1 MRACALSTVTP
12 SALISKLFLSVPGAR
27 RLISSL
33 SRNKRKL
40 LSFRAT
46 DEAKIFPTF
55 SLFPPSN
62 RHRRTFNS
70 DLKTLA
76 EGGGENTSETLSA
89 CLPSL
94 LFFVVLGAGGPTVRV
109 EGRLGHCW
117 RCRSTAGARCSQL
130 SSAPSAAVRCGS
142 ECTSKSSA
150 LSLRPFMAWA
160 QPTSANW
167 LLFTV
172 QSGL

>member
-1 MRACALSTVTP
+1 MRAYALSTVTP

-46 DEAKIFPTF
+46 DEAKIFHTF

-109 EGRLGHCW
+109 EG
-117 RCRSTAGARCSQL
+117 ARCSQL

-142 ECTSKSSA
+142 ECSSKSSA
-150 LSLRPFMAWA
+150 LSLRPFMAGP

>member
-1 MRACALSTVTP
+1 MSAHVQKRSKVKKNNGTGLLYFNFSATQQLDKVPASCTSACVCACVCMCGHVSARVRACALSTVTQ

-40 LSFRAT
+40 LSFKAT
-46 DEAKIFPTF
+46 DEAKIFYTF
-55 SLFPPSN
+55 PPPPSN

-89 CLPSL
+89 CL
-94 LFFVVLGAGGPTVRV
+94 V
-109 EGRLGHCW
+109 
-117 RCRSTAGARCSQL
+117 
-130 SSAPSAAVRCGS
+130 AVGFLC
-142 ECTSKSSA
+142 
-150 LSLRPFMAWA
+150 
-160 QPTSANW
+160 
-167 LLFTV
+167 
-172 QSGL
+172 